1 MNSLGS
7 NLLVQMTLISL
18 GFIIMSVSIFLYF
31 KLTKKIDLVKG
42 HIDNLTMTLFRLY
55 LVLMIFFL
63 IGYGVIDASLKLGL
77 SFNSMLLVSFI
88 FFFGSIFVI
97 IGIIVQ
103 LRLTDGIYR
112 GNIQVIKT
120 LVSAVEAR
128 DLNLKGHSMHVMA
141 ITLLIYDHM
150 PRNKIQ
156 GIDREKL
163 EYASL
168 LHDIGKLG
176 IPESILNKPGKLND
190 EEWVIMKDHPRI
202 GTVILKDIIGLQDT
216 NDWILYHHERMD
228 GKGYY
233 HLAGENIPMAAKIIS
248 TADTYSA
255 IVMRR
260 SYKKAL
266 EHHDAIKIMRECVGT
281 QLDPCIFEVF
291 SKINEIEVKKH
302 LSLLEQSQQLNED
315 IPSEKAI
322 FLASEKIENE

>member
-1 MNSLGS
+1 MDSFVMLE
-7 NLLVQMTLISL
+7 MTLISI
-18 GFIIMSVSIFLYF
+18 GFVIMSVAIFLYF
-31 KLTKKIDLVKG
+31 RLAKKIDLVKG
-42 HIDNLTMTLFRLY
+42 HIDRLTLNLFRLY
-55 LVLMIFFL
+55 IILMIFFL
-63 IGYGVIDASLKLGL
+63 IGYGFIDASLKLGL
-77 SFNSMLLVSFI
+77 SFDSMLLISFI
-88 FFFGSIFVI
+88 FFFGGVFVI

-103 LRLTDGIYR
+103 LRLTDCIYN

-141 ITLLIYDHM
+141 ITLLIYDHL
-150 PRNKIQ
+150 PKNKTHN
-156 GIDREKL
+156 IDREKL

-202 GTVILKDIIGLQDT
+202 GTVILNDIDGLKDT

-233 HLAGENIPMAAKIIS
+233 HLEGENIPFAAKIIS
-248 TADTYSA
+248 IADSYSA

-266 EHHDAIKIMRECVGT
+266 EHHEAIKIMRECSGS
-281 QLDPCIFEVF
+281 QFDSYIFEVF
-291 SKINEIEVKKH
+291 AEINEVEVKKH
-302 LSLLEQSQQLNED
+302 LSLLEQSQQLIED
-315 IPSEKAI
+315 IPSVRTI
-322 FLASEKIENE
+322 LLQSEGKEEN